1 MSKRVL
7 PGRTPAVLPPVVV
20 AIAGLDPTGGAGLLA
35 DVAVMRAAGLHAN
48 AVVTAST
55 IQGGGAPAEIGAIIA
70 PKVLAA
76 QLARLSRGKAARAAI
91 AAIKIGLVPDVATAA
106 VIATWLQTVPQAA
119 VVWDPVMAASS
130 GGALVKG
137 SLRALV
143 QALAPALA
151 LRARRRGGAPAVIT
165 PNLQEARALAKAL
178 GVGAAAGASQAALAP
193 RLAAALGIAV
203 LVKGGHAPSDDGRI
217 SDVLVVGKD
226 LYVIEKTFVPGGTAM
241 RGTGCALSSLIASH
255 LAHDMDLVTACCDA
269 SHALTDSMAG

>member
-7 PGRTPAVLPPVVV
+7 PRSSPAALPPVVV

-35 DVAVMRAAGLHAN
+35 DVAVIRAAGLHAYGI
-48 AVVTAST
+48 VTAST
-55 IQGGGAPAEIGAIIA
+55 IQGGGAPAETGAVIA

-76 QLARLSRGKAARAAI
+76 QLARLSRGKAAREAI
-91 AAIKIGLVPDVATAA
+91 AAIKIGLVPDAATAA
-106 VIATWLQTVPQAA
+106 VIATWLKTVPQAA
-119 VVWDPVMAASS
+119 VVWDPVLAASS

-143 QALAPALA
+143 QTLAPALA
-151 LRARRRGGAPAVIT
+151 LRARRHLGAVAVIT
-165 PNLQEARALAKAL
+165 PNVEEARALAKAL
-178 GVGAAAGASQAALAP
+178 GIKASGEASHAALAP
-193 RLAAALGIAV
+193 PLATALGLAV
-203 LVKGGHAPSDDGRI
+203 MVKGGHAPSDAGRI

-226 LYVIEKTFVPGGTAM
+226 LYVIEKTFVPGGTSL

-255 LAHDMDLVTACCDA
+255 LAQDMDLVTACCDA